1 MMKMKAVVV
10 VVLSLCLMASVA
22 FAQERG
28 TAKEAKALLDKAV
41 ALIKSE
47 GEKAYPKLQDK
58 SGPFVVKDL
67 YVYVF
72 TADNAT
78 VKVHPHAAGM
88 VGKSWLTL
96 TDANKVPFVQQI
108 VDGAKKNG
116 KGSVDYSWSDPKTK
130 KVEKK
135 SAYYEKVGNVIA
147 VSGYYK

>member
-1 MMKMKAVVV
+1 MKKMKAVVV
-10 VVLSLCLMASVA
+10 VVFSLCLMASFA

-28 TAKEAKALLDKAV
+28 NAKEAKALLDKAV
-41 ALIKSE
+41 ALIKAE

-58 SGPFVVKDL
+58 NGAFVVKDL

-88 VGKSWLTL
+88 IGKSWKTL

-108 VDGAKKNG
+108 IDGAKKNG

-130 KVEKK
+130 KVEPK

>member
-1 MMKMKAVVV
+1 MRKMKAVVV

>member
-1 MMKMKAVVV
+1 MKRIKAIVV
-10 VVLSLCLMASVA
+10 VVLSLCLIASFS

-28 TAKEAKALLDKAV
+28 NAKEAKALLDKSV
-41 ALIKSE
+41 ALIKAD

-58 SGPFVVKDL
+58 NGAFVIKDL

-72 TADNAT
+72 TADKAI
-78 VKVHPHAAGM
+78 VKVHPHAPGM
-88 VGKSWLTL
+88 IGKSWQTL
-96 TDANKVPFVQQI
+96 TDANKVPFVQNI
-108 VDGAKKNG
+108 IDGAKKSS

>member
-78 VKVHPHAAGM
+78 RALHNSHRYLFA
-88 VGKSWLTL
+88 
-96 TDANKVPFVQQI
+96 
-108 VDGAKKNG
+108 
-116 KGSVDYSWSDPKTK
+116 
-130 KVEKK
+130 
-135 SAYYEKVGNVIA
+135 
-147 VSGYYK
+147 